1 MLAVLVLGVAHASKS
16 FKVDDRTALTVR
28 WLRTQTGNLQMQ
40 CPDCDHDN
48 TSGAWLCI
56 NCGAKLPREGQ
67 VAPDPE
73 QGEESSADEPS
84 RFEPAIS
91 ENLRRLRERAQRPTR
106 PGQRSGRR
114 SPPTRVPQLSQSTIL
129 GLPWAFWAVV
139 IFLFVVIAMVLSNL
153 Q

>member
-1 MLAVLVLGVAHASKS
+1 
-16 FKVDDRTALTVR
+16 
-28 WLRTQTGNLQMQ
+28 MQ
-40 CPDCDHDN
+40 CPDCDHEN

-67 VAPDPE
+67 AAPAS
-73 QGEESSADEPS
+73 EETEETSADEPS

-106 PGQRSGRR
+106 AGSRPGRR
-114 SPPTRVPQLSQSTIL
+114 QPTRVPQLSQGTVL
-129 GLPWAFWAVV
+129 GLPWTFWAVV
-139 IFLFVVIAMVLSNL
+139 IFVFVVVAMVLSNL

>member
-1 MLAVLVLGVAHASKS
+1 M
-16 FKVDDRTALTVR
+16 R
-28 WLRTQTGNLQMQ
+28 
-40 CPDCDHDN
+40 CPDCDHEN

-67 VAPDPE
+67 AAPAS
-73 QGEESSADEPS
+73 EESEEPAADEPS

-106 PGQRSGRR
+106 PSRSGGRR
-114 SPPTRVPQLSQSTIL
+114 STPRGVPQLSQGTIL
-129 GLPWAFWAVV
+129 GLPWTFWAVA
-139 IFLFVVIAMVLSNL
+139 IFLFVVVAMVLSNL

>member
-1 MLAVLVLGVAHASKS
+1 MK
-16 FKVDDRTALTVR
+16 
-28 WLRTQTGNLQMQ
+28 

-67 VAPDPE
+67 AAPAAE
-73 QGEESSADEPS
+73 EAEESSADEPS

-106 PGQRSGRR
+106 PGSRAGRR
-114 SPPTRVPQLSQSTIL
+114 PATRVPQLSQSTVL
-129 GLPWAFWAVV
+129 GLPWTFWAVA